1 MSMVETAEE
10 TSRTERREEATH
22 LEALARGLS
31 VLTAFN
37 AERPRMTITEVAAAT
52 GLSKQTARRVLY
64 TLHRLGHISQEGR
77 LFRLTPN
84 VLTLAGAY
92 LKANRDPEILRPVCT
107 WVSGRVDE
115 PSSVAIL
122 DGMDAV
128 MLTFALPDRPIL
140 RGPRL
145 GLRLPAFCTAMGRV
159 LLSGLDPIVLDEFM
173 DRLETKTFTEYT
185 IVDKARLREAVERAR
200 VQEYVLA
207 DQEQA
212 YGYRSIA
219 VPIRRFDNAIIA
231 ALQVGLTTER
241 ASLEKMEQE
250 FLPVLRQGA
259 EELRGILL

>member
-10 TSRTERREEATH
+10 APRTERREEAAY
-22 LEALARGLS
+22 LEALARGLG

-37 AERPRMTITEVAAAT
+37 AERPHMTLTEVAAAT

-64 TLHRLGHISQEGR
+64 TLLRLGHIAQKGR
-77 LFRLTPN
+77 HFSLTPN
-84 VLTLAGAY
+84 VFTLAGAY
-92 LKANRDPEILRPVCT
+92 LKANRDPEILRPVCS
-107 WVSGRVDE
+107 WVSSRVDE

-122 DGMDAV
+122 DGVDAV

-159 LLSGLDPIVLDEFM
+159 LLSGLEPIALDAFM
-173 DRLETKTFTEYT
+173 DRLEAKAFTEYT
-185 IVDKARLREAVERAR
+185 IVDKVRLRGAIERAR
-200 VQEYVLA
+200 VQEYALA
-207 DQEQA
+207 DQEQD

-219 VPIRRFDNAIIA
+219 VPIRRFDNAIVA

-241 ASLEKMEQE
+241 ASLERMEQE

-259 EELRGILL
+259 SELRGILL